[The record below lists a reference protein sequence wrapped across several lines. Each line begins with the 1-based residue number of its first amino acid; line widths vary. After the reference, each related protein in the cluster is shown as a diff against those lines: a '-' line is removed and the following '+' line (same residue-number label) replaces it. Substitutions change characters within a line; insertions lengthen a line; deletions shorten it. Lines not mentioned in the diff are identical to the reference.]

1 MTDDISGMS
10 TQLAKDPTSL
20 VFLPLA
26 DALRRKGQLDAALAV
41 ASRGAQRYPDVADA
55 HDLLARIQA
64 DRGDG
69 DAAFDAWTTV
79 VRLAPEHIGAH
90 KGLAFLAFRAGDLG
104 RSARHLSRALELA
117 PDDGG
122 LAAAV
127 ERIRTIIA
135 TGERPQST
143 APVPRAGPVPIPK
156 TATAETTPTLLLDGH
171 GRVLR
176 GQLKRADGVDASET
190 VAAALAG
197 ISREAERAS
206 NLLELGSWRAIAIE
220 GGPVNYE
227 IRSPTTET
235 VLLVTRGREV
245 PAGRLA
251 RIADRAV
258 EQARQWLEEG
268 EQ

>member
-10 TQLAKDPTSL
+10 IQLAKDPTSL

-41 ASRGAQRYPDVADA
+41 AARGVQRYPDVADA
-55 HDLLARIQA
+55 HDLLARIHA
-64 DRGDG
+64 DRGAG
-69 DAAFDAWTTV
+69 DAAFDAWTSV
-79 VRLAPEHIGAH
+79 LRLAPEHIGAH
-90 KGLAFLAFRAGDLG
+90 KGLAFLAFRAGDLS
-104 RSARHLSRALELA
+104 RSAKHLTRALELA
-117 PDDGG
+117 PEDAG

-127 ERIRTIIA
+127 ERIRTVIA
-135 TGERPQST
+135 STERP
-143 APVPRAGPVPIPK
+143 APDPRPGPAPIPK
-156 TATAETTPTLLLDGH
+156 TATAETTPTLLLDSH

-176 GQLKRADGVDASET
+176 GHLYRADGADASEA

-197 ISREAERAS
+197 ISREAERATT
-206 NLLELGSWRAIAIE
+206 LLGLGSWQAIAIE

-227 IRSPTTET
+227 IRSSTPET

-268 EQ
+268 DQ